1 MAWLDSAPLVVLE
14 VSLEGSILSGNGHA
28 QELLTCTGG
37 VKELGLE
44 DALQRSLSAPQLL
57 QVTLP
62 GRAGPVALLLKL
74 WRDGEVVRL
83 VGHDLRP
90 LQQQLVEETRSRLAA
105 VSQELRAPLHGMVG
119 LAQALQQMPTLAAPV
134 KKQCLSAAGFKSHHM
149 ASKTIHTPTVCKAS

>member
-1 MAWLDSAPLVVLE
+1 MAWLHSAPLVVLE

-44 DALQRSLSAPQLL
+44 DALQRSLSAPQ
-57 QVTLP
+57 
-62 GRAGPVALLLKL
+62 LLKL

-134 KKQCLSAAGFKSHHM
+134 KKQCPSAAGFKSHHM